1 MIGAIGGAVLMTII
15 VNFVILLGLPASY
28 QHIFSGLVL
37 IATIFIGSL
46 SKKISLQNLIG
57 RQ

>member
-1 MIGAIGGAVLMTII
+1 MIGAIGGALLMTII

-28 QHIFSGLVL
+28 QLYFGLMPNCHY
-37 IATIFIGSL
+37 FISSL